1 MFFIFSLALALLQL
15 SLAAPILHSGLAP
28 IRRAIVFDVG
38 GHSTIVAIKP
48 GTIVAT
54 KEDRLDFITVALSA
68 ANLLLDDS
76 IKSTLIL
83 DWSED
88 VFNGFAGQFSDRAVE
103 VLRKRSEVAWV
114 QAG

>member
-1 MFFIFSLALALLQL
+1 MFALALALVSL
-15 SLAAPILHSGLAP
+15 SLAAPSLQSGPAP
-28 IRRAIVFDVG
+28 IRRDFKVALD

-48 GTIVAT
+48 GIIAAT
-54 KEDRLDFITVALSA
+54 KEGRLDFISVALAA
-68 ANLLLDDS
+68 ANLVLDDS

-88 VFNGFAGQFSDRAVE
+88 VFNGFAGQFSDSAVE